1 MKQGD
6 IVPIAFP
13 FSDLSAR
20 KMRPALVLSNDSY
33 NKHRNLILAGIYG
46 KKKPHSIPI
55 TNAELIRKKL
65 NKDPFISLP
74 AGTAQEV
81 SGNLIGTSQLTV
93 EQDGN
98 YEVQCRVCKDA
109 EGKKCTDFGK
119 NK

>member
-65 NKDPFISLP
+65 NKDSFISFQNIFSAERTLVGKP
-74 AGTAQEV
+74 V
-81 SGNLIGTSQLTV
+81 
-93 EQDGN
+93 
-98 YEVQCRVCKDA
+98 DA
-109 EGKKCTDFGK
+109 LSAKKLDSVLRGVRDCF
-119 NK
+119 